1 MKPALDQ
8 WDMLLDAWR
17 TNNRVTIF
25 LLEHLSP
32 ELWRANVPG
41 APRRTVRMIAGHIH
55 NARCTWIKTLGKEH
69 GIAVPRAV
77 DRHKVQP
84 KELITALGRSSRG
97 ISSLL
102 TLGCERG
109 GTIPVS
115 PSYIWR
121 NLPLDVG
128 HVLTYFVAHEGHH
141 RGQIVMLAR
150 QLGHRLPVET
160 TGGLW
165 QFAKRAKEARSQARM
180 KDEMTMRSETAN

>member
-1 MKPALDQ
+1 MRSALDQ
-8 WDMLLDAWR
+8 RDMLLAAWR

-25 LLEHLSP
+25 LVENLPLD
-32 ELWRANVPG
+32 LWGAKVPG

-55 NARCTWIKTLGKEH
+55 NARCMWIKTLGKEF
-69 GIAVPRAV
+69 GITVPRAV
-77 DRHKVQP
+77 NRLKVGP
-84 KELITALGRSSRG
+84 KELVPALGHSSRG
-97 ISSLL
+97 IISLL

-109 GTIPVS
+109 GEIPTS
-115 PSYIWR
+115 SSYTWR

-150 QLGHRLPVET
+150 QLGHRLPVEI

-165 QFAKRAKEARSQARM
+165 HFSKRSKEVQS
-180 KDEMTMRSETAN
+180 